1 MRPALA
7 FTTCAVLA
15 VSALAACGD
24 DAVDPGLGPVT
35 CDPPQGAPVVTDPCA
50 DLTCFD
56 ACGTAIALDAAPLTS
71 GLTTTAVPEVRPHT
85 ARRIGFTVATAVPSG
100 LQLRQGDAAA
110 VVGTLPLPGTPTTLA
125 DAGGVLFAATA
136 AGTLHPINTNDP
148 TAPFAIAT
156 WRPSAPIALISA
168 ENDRLV
174 LRTPAGVSLID
185 VTDLTAPVE
194 AHCFEVPAAGGMDR
208 LWDVVANRFFVIAAG
223 GDTPRAFVYD
233 LQRPAQPPAPLPIDP
248 DTSVTLYDGAA
259 LVTLGGEL
267 VEYALTPGQPIA
279 ERRRAPLPSPV
290 FRPPVAGGFVLYGD
304 VALDLTDALALYDVI
319 DTGGP
324 SCTLSLNARDLSDAW
339 VISPS
344 VVPDRRY
351 SPDDFPTFDCGPRQ
365 VRYATARAGA
375 HEPGGPRL
383 LIAHDDGLSLLDG
396 DSGAR
401 VDDLPIA
408 GEPAWVAGHLVGVA
422 PPPTTGAPPGA
433 AITWVSADAPT
444 ADAGGLE
451 LDRPLVA
458 WAYDADHLWLLLE
471 PEPRAAGAEAPPASA
486 HTLARVTPPS
496 AALVAVPLPDGAEAV
511 GLAAGPG
518 QLWVFDARRR
528 VHALNADGAALL
540 TVEADRD
547 ADPTTAI
554 ASSLGLFFV
563 DACDAGT
570 WVTPGGDLR
579 RQDAAATPSWRAAG
593 TSSVYA
599 TADDRPHPDLAG
611 APLLVGLSPTPGAD
625 GRFDF
630 TRTARAPLPAG
641 DPAVIPGAPLGVLLD
656 GVFLF
661 ATP

>member
-1 MRPALA
+1 MRLALA
-7 FTTCAVLA
+7 FTTCAALA
-15 VSALAACGD
+15 ACALAACGD
-24 DAVDPGLGPVT
+24 DAADPGLGPVT
-35 CDPPQGAPVVTDPCA
+35 CDPPQGPPVVTDPCA
-50 DLTCFD
+50 DRTCFD
-56 ACGTAIALDAAPLTS
+56 ACGTAIALDAAPLTT
-71 GLTTTAVPEVRPHT
+71 GLTAAAVPAVRPHA

-100 LQLRQGDAAA
+100 LQIRQGDAAA
-110 VVGTLPLPGTPTTLA
+110 VVGALPLPGTPTTLA

-136 AGTLHPINTNDP
+136 ANTLYPINTNDP
-148 TAPFAIAT
+148 TAPVAIAT
-156 WRPSAPIALISA
+156 WRPTAPVELIAA
-168 ENDRLV
+168 DNDRLV
-174 LRTPAGVSLID
+174 LRTPSGVSLID

-208 LWDVVANRFFVIAAG
+208 VWDVAANRFFVVAAG

-233 LQRPAQPPAPLPIDP
+233 LQRPAQPPAPLPIDA

-279 ERRRAPLPSPV
+279 ERRRADLPSAA
-290 FRPPVAGGFVLYGD
+290 FRPPVVGGFALYGD
-304 VALDLTDALALYDVI
+304 VALDLTTDLALYDVI

-351 SPDDFPTFDCGPRQ
+351 APDDFPTFDCGPRV
-365 VRYATARAGA
+365 VRYASARAGA

-408 GEPAWVAGHLVGVA
+408 GEPAWVAGHLVGVDA
-422 PPPTTGAPPGA
+422 PPAPGGAVV
-433 AITWVSADAPT
+433 TWVAADAPT
-444 ADAGGLE
+444 TDPGRLE

-458 WAYDADHLWLLLE
+458 WTYDADHLWLILE
-471 PEPRAAGAEAPPASA
+471 PEPRAVGADAPPASA
-486 HTLARVTPPS
+486 HALARVTPPS
-496 AALVAVPLPDGAEAV
+496 AELVAVPLPDGAEAV
-511 GLAAGPG
+511 GLAAAPG
-518 QLWVFDARRR
+518 LLWVFDARRR
-528 VHALNADGAALL
+528 VHALDADGAAAL
-540 TVEADRD
+540 TVDADRD

-554 ASSLGLFFV
+554 ASTLGLFFV

-570 WVTPGGDLR
+570 WVSPSGELR
-579 RQDAAATPSWRAAG
+579 RQEATATPSWRAAG
-593 TSSVYA
+593 ATAVYA
-599 TADDRPHPDLAG
+599 AGDDRPHPELAG
-611 APLLVGLSPTPGAD
+611 APLLLGLTPTPGAD

-630 TRTARAPLPAG
+630 TRAARASLPSG
-641 DPAVIPGAPLGVLLD
+641 DPAVVPGAPLAVLLD